1 VDVAITGVPVPRTP
15 AQAPQ
20 VYTAGAYVANLGRS
34 PSEPANFRPSQ
45 FSFLPQRDYRTARE
59 PGEPGDT
66 GSVNDKP
73 IATPPVLNQPA
84 VSSPQDPYR
93 ARETM
98 RTLMFEAPMR
108 PLDVARNIYLDST
121 TTQSIHFYNKGCK
134 KLPGDP
140 FNGKMLLTWLVQVQ
154 DKASMFTWT
163 PILTVKGKLLTQQF
177 TEVTMEDVK
186 GLMHKYIRTK
196 HLGKLRM
203 QICLFSV

>member
-59 PGEPGDT
+59 PSEPGDT

-186 GLMHKYIRTK
+186 GLMYKYIRTK